1 MSHNINHTFE
11 ERDILQPDVNGFVE
25 EKFLRYVLVEELRNS
40 KLAGYLTTDADQYGI
55 FSGAPEEYA
64 DYFVTTAKGGSNLNT
79 FNFKNVVKYLEDG
92 TRVDKELIGLFNI
105 DPSTVVPSKEQLF
118 IPRINI
124 REAINLYATRI
135 LEDRLMQPSDI
146 DLDGILIG
154 GSAANALTTEG
165 GLAITGENDEQLTI
179 EE

>member
-40 KLAGYLTTDADQYGI
+40 KLAGYIPTDADQYGI

-64 DYFVTTAKGGSNLNT
+64 DYFVSTAKTGSNLNT
-79 FNFKNVVKYLEDG
+79 FNFKNVVKYSEDG
-92 TRVDKELIGLFNI
+92 TRIDIELIGLFNI
-105 DPSTVVPSKEQLF
+105 DPSTVVPTKEQLF

-124 REAINLYATRI
+124 REAINIYATRI
-135 LEDRLMQPSDI
+135 LRDGLIQPSDI
-146 DLDGILIG
+146 DLDGILLG
-154 GSAANALTTEG
+154 GSAAGALTTEDG
-165 GLAITGENDEQLTI
+165 SAILGENSEQLVI
-179 EE
+179 E

>member
-11 ERDILQPDVNGFVE
+11 ERDILQPDINGFVE
-25 EKFLRYVLVEELRNS
+25 EKFLRYVLVEEVRNS
-40 KLAGYLTTDADQYGI
+40 KLAGYLPTDADQYGI

-79 FNFKNVVKYLEDG
+79 FNFKNIVKYSAAGNRIDI
-92 TRVDKELIGLFNI
+92 ELIGLFNI

-124 REAINLYATRI
+124 REAVNLYATRI
-135 LEDRLMQPSDI
+135 LEDGLIQPSDI
-146 DLDGILIG
+146 DLDGILVG
-154 GSAANALTTEG
+154 GSAAGALTTEG
-165 GLAITGENDEQLTI
+165 GLAIIGEDSEQLI
-179 EE
+179 AEE

>member
-11 ERDILQPDVNGFVE
+11 DRDILQPDINGFVE

-40 KLAGYLTTDADQYGI
+40 KLAGYLPTDADQYGI

-92 TRVDKELIGLFNI
+92 TRIDRELIGLFNI

-124 REAINLYATRI
+124 REAVNIYATRI
-135 LEDRLMQPSDI
+135 LEDGLIQPSDI
-146 DLDGILIG
+146 DLDGILVG
-154 GSAANALTTEG
+154 GSVAGALTTEDG
-165 GLAITGENDEQLTI
+165 SPITGEDDGQLVG
-179 EE
+179 ES